1 MSYLVVFWKLYS
13 EIKRNLELGRPTSYS
28 FSKQFG
34 EVEIGLQFNVKKA
47 SNKGKDKYFD
57 DDLTKILSSFDPK
70 LKRELK

>member
-1 MSYLVVFWKLYS
+1 MFYFLVFWKLYS
-13 EIKRNLELGRPTSYS
+13 EIKRNLDLGRPTIYT

-34 EVEIGLQFNVKKA
+34 EVEIGFQFHVKKS